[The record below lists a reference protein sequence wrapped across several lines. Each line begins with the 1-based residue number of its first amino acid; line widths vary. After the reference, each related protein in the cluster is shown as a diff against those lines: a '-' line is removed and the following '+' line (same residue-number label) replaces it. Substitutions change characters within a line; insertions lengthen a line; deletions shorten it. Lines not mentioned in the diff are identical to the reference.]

1 VTVIRQKV
9 KPEKKTNRY
18 NVRVL
23 DRAIRIL
30 STLSDGT
37 PRTLTQ
43 LSEAIRVSSSTTFRL
58 LATLSFHN
66 FVQRNEEAGS
76 YGLGLACLE
85 LARAYLASSDIRRE
99 ALPELEKLRDET
111 TETVHLAVM
120 DQMAVVYLEKLEGL
134 HAVGLMSSR
143 VGGRSPAHC
152 TGLGK
157 LLLAYTPIELVRAH
171 YDEKGLERFSDKTI
185 THLDEL
191 LEHLQEVRR
200 QGYAFDLGEHEPE
213 IRCIAAPLRDFSGK
227 VVAAISVSGTAH
239 RMNPVTTNQAL
250 INKILQT
257 ARVISARL
265 GYREQ
270 GQNDHDDFP

>member
-1 VTVIRQKV
+1 V
-9 KPEKKTNRY
+9 KQTKKTNRY

-37 PRTLTQ
+37 PRTLTE
-43 LSEAIRVSSSTTFRL
+43 LSAAIGVSSSTTFRL
-58 LATLSFHN
+58 LATLSFHH
-66 FVQRNEEAGS
+66 FVQRNEESGGYS
-76 YGLGLACLE
+76 LGLACLE
-85 LARAYLASSDIRRE
+85 LAQAYLASSDSRRE
-99 ALPELEKLRDET
+99 ALLELEKLRDET

-120 DQMAVVYLEKLEGL
+120 DQMEVVYLEKLEGL

-157 LLLAYTPIELVRAH
+157 VLLAYTPVELVRA
-171 YDEKGLERFSDKTI
+171 YYEEKGLESFSDKTI

-213 IRCIAAPLRDFSGK
+213 IRCIAAPVRDFSGK

-239 RMNPVTTNQAL
+239 RMNPMTTNQAL

-257 ARVISARL
+257 TRAISARL
-265 GYREQ
+265 GYWEQ
-270 GQNDHDDFP
+270 GQSNYDDFPQ

>member
-1 VTVIRQKV
+1 V
-9 KPEKKTNRY
+9 KQTKKTNRY

-43 LSEAIRVSSSTTFRL
+43 LSEAIGVSSSTTFRL
-58 LATLSFHN
+58 LATLSFHR
-66 FVQRNEEAGS
+66 FVQRDDESGAYS
-76 YGLGLACLE
+76 LGLACLE

-99 ALPELEKLRDET
+99 ALPDLEKLRDET
-111 TETVHLAVM
+111 TETVHLAVL
-120 DQMAVVYLEKLEGL
+120 DQMEVVYLEKLEGL
-134 HAVGLMSSR
+134 HAVGLMTSR
-143 VGGRSPAHC
+143 VGGRAPAHC

-157 LLLAYTPIELVRAH
+157 VLLAYTPVELLQAH

-185 THLDEL
+185 IRLDEFL
-191 LEHLQEVRR
+191 KHLQEVRR

-213 IRCIAAPLRDFSGK
+213 IRCIAAPVRDFSGK

-239 RMNPVTTNQAL
+239 RMNPVKTNQAL

-257 ARVISARL
+257 ARAISARL
-265 GYREQ
+265 GCREQ
-270 GQNDHDDFP
+270 GQNDHDGFPQ

>member
-1 VTVIRQKV
+1 VRPT
-9 KPEKKTNRY
+9 KKTNRY

-30 STLSDGT
+30 STLADGT

-43 LSEAIRVSSSTTFRL
+43 LSEALGMSSSTTFRL

-66 FVQRNEEAGS
+66 FVQRDEESGNYS
-76 YGLGLACLE
+76 LGLACLE

-111 TETVHLAVM
+111 KETVHLAVM
-120 DQMAVVYLEKLEGL
+120 DQMEVVYLEKLEGL
-134 HAVGLMSSR
+134 HAVGPMLSR
-143 VGGRSPAHC
+143 VGGRAPAHC

-157 LLLAYTPIELVRAH
+157 VLLAYTPVELVRA
-171 YDEKGLERFSDKTI
+171 YYGEKGLKKFNDKTI
-185 THLDEL
+185 TRLDEL

-213 IRCIAAPLRDFSGK
+213 IRCIAAPVRDFSGR

-239 RMNPVTTNQAL
+239 RMSPVMTNPSL
-250 INKILQT
+250 INKVQQT
-257 ARVISARL
+257 ARAISARL
-265 GYREQ
+265 GYRQQ
-270 GQNDHDDFP
+270 GQDAHDKETP

>member
-1 VTVIRQKV
+1 MKQKQ
-9 KPEKKTNRY
+9 KTNRY

-43 LSEAIRVSSSTTFRL
+43 LSEAIGVSSSTTFRL

-66 FVQRNEEAGS
+66 FVQRDEESGGYS
-76 YGLGLACLE
+76 LGLACLE

-120 DQMAVVYLEKLEGL
+120 DQMEVVYLEKLEGL

-143 VGGRSPAHC
+143 VGGRAPAHC

-157 LLLAYTPIELVRAH
+157 VLLAYTPVELVRAH

-185 THLDEL
+185 TRLDKL
-191 LEHLQEVRR
+191 LKHLQEVRR

-213 IRCIAAPLRDFSGK
+213 IRCIAAPLRDFDGK

-257 ARVISARL
+257 ARAITARL
-265 GYREQ
+265 GYQEQ
-270 GQNDHDDFP
+270 DQNDHQ

>member
-1 VTVIRQKV
+1 V
-9 KPEKKTNRY
+9 KQTKETNRY

-23 DRAIRIL
+23 ERAIRIL

-43 LSEAIRVSSSTTFRL
+43 LSEAIRVGSSTTFRL
-58 LATLSFHN
+58 LATLSFHH
-66 FVQRNEEAGS
+66 FVQRDQESGAYS
-76 YGLGLACLE
+76 LGLACLE

-111 TETVHLAVM
+111 TETVHLAIM
-120 DQMAVVYLEKLEGL
+120 DQMEVVYLEKLEGL
-134 HAVGLMSSR
+134 QAVGLMSSR
-143 VGGRSPAHC
+143 LGSRAPAHC

-157 LLLAYTPIELVRAH
+157 VLLAYTPVELVRAH
-171 YDEKGLERFSDKTI
+171 YEEKGLERFSDKTI

-213 IRCIAAPLRDFSGK
+213 IRCIAVPLRDFSGK

-239 RMNPVTTNQAL
+239 RMNPVKTNQAL
-250 INKILQT
+250 IDKILQA
-257 ARVISARL
+257 ARAISARL

-270 GQNDHDDFP
+270 NQNDYDDFPQ

>member
-1 VTVIRQKV
+1 MKQKG
-9 KPEKKTNRY
+9 KTNRY

-43 LSEAIRVSSSTTFRL
+43 LSEAIGVISSTTFRL

-66 FVQRNEEAGS
+66 FVQRNEESGG
-76 YGLGLACLE
+76 YILGLACLE
-85 LARAYLASSDIRRE
+85 LAQAYLASSDIRRE

-120 DQMAVVYLEKLEGL
+120 DQMEVAYLEKLEGL

-143 VGGRSPAHC
+143 VGGRAPAHC

-157 LLLAYTPIELVRAH
+157 VLLAYTPVELVRAH
-171 YDEKGLERFSDKTI
+171 YEEKGLERFSDKTI
-185 THLDEL
+185 TRLDKL

-250 INKILQT
+250 INEILET
-257 ARVISARL
+257 ASAISARL
-265 GYREQ
+265 GYLSKATMTMTISLSERM
-270 GQNDHDDFP
+270 

>member
-1 VTVIRQKV
+1 VKQKQ
-9 KPEKKTNRY
+9 KNNRY

-43 LSEAIRVSSSTTFRL
+43 LSEAIGVSSSTTFRL

-66 FVQRNEEAGS
+66 FVQRNEESGGYS
-76 YGLGLACLE
+76 LGLACLE
-85 LARAYLASSDIRRE
+85 LARTYLASSDIRQE

-111 TETVHLAVM
+111 TETVHLAM
-120 DQMAVVYLEKLEGL
+120 IDQDQMEVVYLEKLEGL

-143 VGGRSPAHC
+143 VGGRAPAHC

-157 LLLAYTPIELVRAH
+157 ILLAYTPVELVRAH
-171 YDEKGLERFSDKTI
+171 YEDKGLKGFSHKTI
-185 THLDEL
+185 TRLNEL
-191 LEHLQEVRR
+191 LKHLQKTRR

-213 IRCIAAPLRDFSGK
+213 IRCIAAPVRDFSGK

-239 RMNPVTTNQAL
+239 RMNPVKTNQAL

-257 ARVISARL
+257 TRAISARL

-270 GQNDHDDFP
+270 GQNDDEGFPQ